1 MSYTKE
7 ELEEFVADPRTQAML
22 GGLIAEAFKAVMGTG
37 LIAPETKEAVIKAIN
52 EDLMSPGS
60 SSSGVAIDLEK
71 LGVGTPPVP
80 ISKPK
85 SIPTDAQVKEF
96 NDLMKQIVDKNKGR
110 KTLIGKDV
118 IEKLVKVIDEYTGAV
133 KIMQKIKSNMNKTGS
148 ETFDEKVE
156 VVSEFIKSLT
166 V

>member
-7 ELEEFVADPRTQAML
+7 ELEEFVSDPRTQAML
-22 GGLIAEAFKAVMGTG
+22 GGLIVEAFKGIMGTG
-37 LIAPETKEAVIKAIN
+37 LISPETKEAVVKAIN
-52 EDLMSPGS
+52 DEIVAPGS
-60 SSSGVAIDLEK
+60 ASGVTLDLEK
-71 LGVGTPPVP
+71 LGVGAPPVP

-85 SIPTDAQVKEF
+85 TIPTDAQVKEF

-110 KTLIGKDV
+110 KTLIGKDI